1 MPAACSKLGRP
12 TSCTSAHKPSSWRL
26 SGYRQFAA
34 RRGGDDGVRLGP
46 LRLPLGTTAAQG
58 ATARRVQVL
67 IRPENTVL
75 ARSAKDLDVP
85 TPVRA
90 WWTRSRSADRS
101 SGYVCG
107 FRHCLECGRSRRR
120 RRSALPTC
128 RRGAAIRGCCRAA
141 PLSPGDRAWVGVRR
155 FHALTHPGLRML
167 LAVDGTPDSA
177 AVLDVGGTIARL
189 AHARTTVLA
198 YGSSSE
204 QRERVLQAAREQIG
218 AGLPALESIG
228 QTVRRRLPSP
238 TKSRGSC
245 MTCLCW
251 AGHHRRRPK

>member
-1 MPAACSKLGRP
+1 M
-12 TSCTSAHKPSSWRL
+12 
-26 SGYRQFAA
+26 
-34 RRGGDDGVRLGP
+34 
-46 LRLPLGTTAAQG
+46 
-58 ATARRVQVL
+58 
-67 IRPENTVL
+67 IRPEDTVL

-85 TPVRA
+85 TLGQGVVDKI
-90 WWTRSRSADRS
+90 TF
-101 SGYVCG
+101 SGS
-107 FRHCLECGRSRRR
+107 FERLRLRLP
-120 RRSALPTC
+120 ALPGV
-128 RRGAAIRGCCRAA
+128 RPLAPPPPFGSSDIAVEALRLEDVAAAA
-141 PLSPGDRAWVGVRR
+141 PLSPGDRVWVGVRR

-218 AGLPALESIG
+218 AGLPALELIG
-228 QTVRRRLPSP
+228 SDGRRRLPSP